1 MLCARVSVSN
11 SIQCKPLR
19 TKQVRKLK
27 KCKQTLAYWLKLRMH
42 SSWQI
47 KGRLMGV
54 GGSCE
59 KGHLAF
65 VECGVEVSRNIVQK
79 EEVSQSLDLCIYN
92 KKEH

>member
-1 MLCARVSVSN
+1 
-11 SIQCKPLR
+11 
-19 TKQVRKLK
+19 
-27 KCKQTLAYWLKLRMH
+27 
-42 SSWQI
+42 
-47 KGRLMGV
+47 MGV